1 MKDMKLYEFWIQ
13 VQELTLAS
21 IKSRYRKTWAGFIW
35 VVINPLVMFA
45 VQGLVFKT
53 FLGIEVP
60 DYYIFLLG
68 GLLPWIFIVSTIQMA
83 TPVIVN
89 NSHLLRSF
97 KIDPLVLIY
106 AQVLDNFVNF
116 IASLLI
122 TLIPFLFIY
131 KVTFSQFLLMPIT
144 LIPILIGTLSLSIM
158 MAVLG
163 VFFRDI
169 NFVLGFIFG
178 LLFYLTPIFY
188 PRELV
193 PQVWQWIID
202 INPFYYLLSPFRL
215 SLLNSNTDFWMALI
229 KSIAL
234 AITFLMGAVYTWRRK
249 QNALYFKL

>member
-1 MKDMKLYEFWIQ
+1 
-13 VQELTLAS
+13 
-21 IKSRYRKTWAGFIW
+21 
-35 VVINPLVMFA
+35 
-45 VQGLVFKT
+45 
-53 FLGIEVP
+53 
-60 DYYIFLLG
+60 
-68 GLLPWIFIVSTIQMA
+68 
-83 TPVIVN
+83 
-89 NSHLLRSF
+89 
-97 KIDPLVLIY
+97 
-106 AQVLDNFVNF
+106 
-116 IASLLI
+116 
-122 TLIPFLFIY
+122 
-131 KVTFSQFLLMPIT
+131 MPIT